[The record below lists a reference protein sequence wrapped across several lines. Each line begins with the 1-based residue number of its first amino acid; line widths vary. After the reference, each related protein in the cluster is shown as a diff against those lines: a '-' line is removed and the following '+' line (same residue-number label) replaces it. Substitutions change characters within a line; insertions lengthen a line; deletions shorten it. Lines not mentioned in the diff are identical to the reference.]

1 MQPEGNVDEDPHH
14 EFTGKN
20 ILFAAKPVEGLEES
34 EQIMLAARGKRPRP
48 HLDDK
53 ILAGW
58 NGMMISAFAKA
69 GAVLGHAAYIA
80 AARRAAEFLDS
91 TMVQR
96 NGVQPDGKLL
106 RRYREGQAAI
116 PGMLE
121 DYAAFAGALL
131 DLYEVTGEYYWLARA
146 IALTDWQIVLFEDV
160 EGGGFFASSME
171 DASKLI
177 RVKDDYDG
185 AEPSGNSVALGNLLR
200 LYRMTGNSRYDES
213 ARKLIAALQPQLA
226 AAPYALPQMLAACEM
241 ELAPHRQ
248 VAIAGQPTEE
258 ISRALWPV
266 FDPNRV
272 VLHAD
277 ARSASLQPALA
288 GMTAPEGGCAVYVCE
303 NFTCQSPVTRGE
315 DLARLLK

>member
-1 MQPEGNVDEDPHH
+1 
-14 EFTGKN
+14 
-20 ILFAAKPVEGLEES
+20 
-34 EQIMLAARGKRPRP
+34 
-48 HLDDK
+48 
-53 ILAGW
+53 
-58 NGMMISAFAKA
+58 
-69 GAVLGHAAYIA
+69 
-80 AARRAAEFLDS
+80 
-91 TMVQR
+91 
-96 NGVQPDGKLL
+96 
-106 RRYREGQAAI
+106 
-116 PGMLE
+116 MLE

-226 AAPYALPQMLAACEM
+226 AAPYALPQMLAACEI